1 MSPHRT
7 EFLFD
12 MQSTTK
18 AILLQNE
25 IQYISS
31 LKLWKVETFIVA
43 FELCISL

>member
-18 AILLQNE
+18 AILLQKE

-31 LKLWKVETFIVA
+31 LKLCKVEPFIVA
-43 FELCISL
+43 LELCISL